1 MPAQETTTLKT
12 AYADKVAADL
22 ADNTAEQ
29 ERIRAELGDLQAQLA
44 GLEADHALLEDMS
57 AALGNTTAAV
67 PHPRRGTKKTATAG
81 GKKTTAK
88 ETEVKKTAT
97 AAKTTTAPTAKP
109 DAKKTS
115 AKKTLVKKT
124 PVAAKKTTAKASED
138 KGPALTELIH
148 THLTGQSE
156 PRTAQEIA
164 KSLAEAHPGRNVN
177 VNLVRTTT
185 ERLVGRSRVERVKE
199 GSTVYYTA
207 GVGVAADAQ
216 KATAA
221 AAS

>member
-29 ERIRAELGDLQAQLA
+29 ERIRAELEDLQAQLA
-44 GLEADHALLEDMS
+44 ALEADHALLKDMS
-57 AALGNTTAAV
+57 AALGSATAAV
-67 PHPRRGTKKTATAG
+67 PQTRRSAKKTAPAAAKKPTA
-81 GKKTTAK
+81 
-88 ETEVKKTAT
+88 KKTAARET
-97 AAKTTTAPTAKP
+97 ATTVKNTATTERTAKP
-109 DAKKTS
+109 DAKKAP
-115 AKKTLVKKT
+115 AKKTVAKT
-124 PVAAKKTTAKASED
+124 GED

-185 ERLVGRSRVERVKE
+185 ERLVGRSRVARVKQ
-199 GSTVYYTA
+199 GSTVSYIA
-207 GVGVAADAQ
+207 RAAADFGDGHAEET
-216 KATAA
+216 TAA
-221 AAS
+221 VS